1 MTLSTT
7 RNKRLYAFVCLC
19 SSRVACRVW
28 IFAAGGCYICYIS
41 FTKTTKSRG
50 GREMRRDNAKVC
62 SKLHS
67 TPILPYH
74 TTVHSPIP
82 THTTLH
88 WWWITAFSH
97 FLGLPNSLTKCENL
111 HVKDSEPKYDAQNIH
126 TYKSLVSVPIS
137 HYAFL
142 SLHQILSTTCTNI
155 TFEYIS
161 ECVLCAVCVR
171 ARLCMQII
179 RADRIRWG
187 WRSLTAVSTNKNNKR
202 LKKTADHWQHS
213 TMQIAAKCLLKSQ
226 LVVTVLF
233 HNIHINFYHIT
244 KFKHLAFGNDFRIH
258 NDIILY
264 DI

>member
-1 MTLSTT
+1 
-7 RNKRLYAFVCLC
+7 
-19 SSRVACRVW
+19 
-28 IFAAGGCYICYIS
+28 
-41 FTKTTKSRG
+41 
-50 GREMRRDNAKVC
+50 MRRDNAKVC

-82 THTTLH
+82 THTILSIGDESQH
-88 WWWITAFSH
+88 LAI
-97 FLGLPNSLTKCENL
+97 FLGFRIASQNVKISMSKTRNQSMTRKTYIHINRWWLFPFHTTHSYLCIRYYLL
-111 HVKDSEPKYDAQNIH
+111 HVLILHSSI
-126 TYKSLVSVPIS
+126 SV
-137 HYAFL
+137 
-142 SLHQILSTTCTNI
+142 N
-155 TFEYIS
+155 
-161 ECVLCAVCVR
+161 VCAVCVR

-244 KFKHLAFGNDFRIH
+244 NFKHLAFGNDFRIH